1 MQNMINEAYRYASYS
16 LGEGAPADYIPE
28 LAKADTKRLAISI
41 TDLAGRTHRVGD
53 SQVRFTMQSISKVV
67 LLATALRFAGF
78 GGVFARVGVEPTGDP
93 FNSIIRLETDSSNR
107 PSNPMINA
115 GAIAVTT
122 CIPGETPGERFEHV
136 LEYARAL
143 LDNPE
148 LDYDKE
154 VYRSESET
162 GDRNRALAYM
172 MRASKVIDG
181 AVPEHL
187 EVYFKACSLSVNCE
201 EISFLG
207 AVLANNGI
215 SPRGGKML
223 IEPFHVK
230 VIRSLMSTCGLY
242 DYSGEFALRV
252 GIPAKSGVGGGIMGA
267 VPSRMGIGTYCPA
280 LDPKGNS
287 LCGLRAME
295 YLSQALNLSLF

>member
-1 MQNMINEAYRYASYS
+1 MCWN
-16 LGEGAPADYIPE
+16 
-28 LAKADTKRLAISI
+28 T
-41 TDLAGRTHRVGD
+41 
-53 SQVRFTMQSISKVV
+53 
-67 LLATALRFAGF
+67 
-78 GGVFARVGVEPTGDP
+78 
-93 FNSIIRLETDSSNR
+93 
-107 PSNPMINA
+107 
-115 GAIAVTT
+115 
-122 CIPGETPGERFEHV
+122 
-136 LEYARAL
+136 RAL

>member
-41 TDLAGRTHRVGD
+41 TDLAGRTHSVGD

-223 IEPFHVK
+223 IEPFMS
-230 VIRSLMSTCGLY
+230 RSSVRSCPPADCMTTRASLHCG
-242 DYSGEFALRV
+242 SAFPPKAESAAALWERF
-252 GIPAKSGVGGGIMGA
+252 PAGWES
-267 VPSRMGIGTYCPA
+267 VPTAPLWTQRETASA
-280 LDPKGNS
+280 A
-287 LCGLRAME
+287 CGRWNI
-295 YLSQALNLSLF
+295 SPRR

>member
-1 MQNMINEAYRYASYS
+1 
-16 LGEGAPADYIPE
+16 
-28 LAKADTKRLAISI
+28 
-41 TDLAGRTHRVGD
+41 
-53 SQVRFTMQSISKVV
+53 MQSISKVV

-78 GGVFARVGVEPTGDP
+78 DGVFARVGVEPTGDP

-122 CIPGETPGERFEHV
+122 CIPGATPGERFGHV

>member
-1 MQNMINEAYRYASYS
+1 MQNIINEAYRYASYS
-16 LGEGAPADYIPE
+16 LGEGAPANYIPE
-28 LAKADTKRLAISI
+28 LAKADTNRLAVAI
-41 TDLAGRTHRVGD
+41 TDLAGRTHSTGE
-53 SQVRFTMQSISKVV
+53 SKARFTMQSISKVV
-67 LLATALRFAGF
+67 LLATALRFSGF
-78 GGVFARVGVEPTGDP
+78 DGVFERVGVEPTGDP
-93 FNSIIRLETDSSNR
+93 FNSIVRLETDSSNR

-122 CIPGETPGERFEHV
+122 CIPGSTPEERFAHV
-136 LEYARAL
+136 LENARVL

-148 LDYDKE
+148 LTYDE
-154 VYRSESET
+154 DVFRSESET

-172 MRASKVIDG
+172 MRASDVIG
-181 AVPEHL
+181 GSVPEHL

-223 IEPFHVK
+223 IESFHVK
-230 VIRSLMSTCGLY
+230 VIRSLMSTCGQY
-242 DYSGEFALRV
+242 DNSGEFALRV

-267 VPSRMGIGTYCPA
+267 VPNRMGIGTYCPA
-280 LDPKGNS
+280 LDKKGNS

-295 YLSQALNLSLF
+295 YLSQAMNLSLF

>member
-1 MQNMINEAYRYASYS
+1 MQRIIQEAYRYASYS

-28 LAKADTKRLAISI
+28 LAKADTGRLAVSI
-41 TDLAGRTHRVGD
+41 TDLAGRTHSVGD
-53 SQVRFTMQSISKVV
+53 SQIRFTMQSISKVV
-67 LLATALRFAGF
+67 LLAAALHFSGF
-78 GGVFARVGVEPTGDP
+78 DGVFARVGVEPTGDP
-93 FNSIIRLETDSSNR
+93 FNSIVRLETGSSNR

-122 CIPGETPGERFEHV
+122 CIPGDGPAQRFERV
-136 LEYARAL
+136 LEYARSL

-148 LDYDKE
+148 LDFDRE

-172 MRASKVIDG
+172 MRADHAITGS
-181 AVPEHL
+181 VPEHL
-187 EVYFKACSLSVNCE
+187 EVYFKACSLLVNCE

-207 AVLANNGI
+207 AVLANNGV
-215 SPRGGKML
+215 SPRSGRML

-230 VIRSLMSTCGLY
+230 VIRSLMCTCGMY
-242 DYSGEFALRV
+242 DASGEFALRV

-267 VPSRMGIGTYCPA
+267 VPNRMGIGTYCPA
-280 LDPKGNS
+280 LDSKGNS